1 MPEPQTAFGKYRIL
15 ERVAVGGTAEI
26 YKARLDGIGGFHRT
40 FAIKRILPHLSARP
54 EFVEMLVE
62 EAKIAG
68 LLSHANIV
76 QIMDLGQVNGAY
88 YIAMEYVDGPDLGR
102 VMVRCREK
110 GINLPVPHAVFIG
123 IEMLKGLEYAHQRQV
138 MRGGK
143 LEPLQVVHRD
153 VSPANVLVSLQG
165 EVKLT
170 DFGIAK
176 ASVKALQTVS
186 GVIKGRFNY
195 MSPEQAAGANVDL
208 RTDLFATGVVLYE
221 MLTGRHPFTQPNEA
235 ATLDAIRDGVYAP
248 ISAVNTDVPYAL
260 EQIIDR
266 ALSPNRDRRWA
277 SATEMKDAL
286 DRFWHDAGFIFSHS
300 TLAAFL
306 KGLFPEAARSADR
319 GRGLSQGGDTRPLIR
334 GQAEDEH
341 RPTMVSDGPPPNLGQ
356 AETSIRPIP
365 RPSLLDNLQDMS
377 RSVALGPV
385 AGLGEEST
393 LIRSSPLPDEDDWR
407 DANTRIRPSPL
418 KVGEPEVDGIDLPE
432 PDPEDWG
439 GDAQTRIRP
448 PPREEPAAAPAAP
461 RPAAPPPRAAAPV
474 ASPAPAPA
482 RAAPARPVA
491 EGPTSA
497 VQQLTYLAA
506 GIVLTMLVLLVGVL
520 IGVRVGPMIAPGDGP
535 GVTVS
540 FPFER
545 DQALSVNGEPMD
557 TPTFS
562 LRPGAYTVRVSGAS
576 AGRCAEA
583 RVTVHA
589 EGIHEIALQP
599 QADCADAGR

>member
-1 MPEPQTAFGKYRIL
+1 MPEPQTTFGKYRIL

-54 EFVEMLVE
+54 EFVDMLVE

-76 QIMDLGQVNGAY
+76 QIMDLGQVTGSY

-102 VMVRCREK
+102 VMQRCREK

-138 MRGGK
+138 VRGGR

-153 VSPANVLVSLQG
+153 ISPANVLVSQQG

-176 ASVKALQTVS
+176 ASVKALETVA

-195 MSPEQAAGANVDL
+195 MSPEQAAGERVDL

-235 ATLDAIRDGVYAP
+235 ATLDAIREGHYTP
-248 ISAVNTDVPYAL
+248 ISQVNTDVPYAL
-260 EQIIDR
+260 EQAIDR
-266 ALSPNRDRRWA
+266 ALSPDRDRRWG

-286 DRFWHDAGFIFSHS
+286 DRFFHDAGFIFSHS

-306 KGLFPEAARSADR
+306 KGLFPELAKGADR
-319 GRGLSQGGDTRPLIR
+319 PRSGQAGDTRPLVR
-334 GQAEDEH
+334 AHHSAEDEG
-341 RPTMVSDGPPPNLGQ
+341 RPTSVADGPPPTLGQ

-365 RPSLLDNLQDMS
+365 RPSLLDNLPDMS
-377 RSVALGPV
+377 HSVALGPV

-393 LIRSSPLPDEDDWR
+393 LIRSSPLPEDEDWNEL
-407 DANTRIRPSPL
+407 NTRIRPSPL
-418 KVGEPEVDGIDLPE
+418 RPAEPDADGIDLPE

-439 GDAQTRIRP
+439 GEANTRIRP
-448 PPREEPAAAPAAP
+448 SPAAAASGAHSPPASPPPGAAAPAPAPSPTARPAP
-461 RPAAPPPRAAAPV
+461 R
-474 ASPAPAPA
+474 
-482 RAAPARPVA
+482 
-491 EGPTSA
+491 
-497 VQQLTYLAA
+497 
-506 GIVLTMLVLLVGVL
+506 
-520 IGVRVGPMIAPGDGP
+520 
-535 GVTVS
+535 
-540 FPFER
+540 F
-545 DQALSVNGEPMD
+545 
-557 TPTFS
+557 
-562 LRPGAYTVRVSGAS
+562 
-576 AGRCAEA
+576 CAEMA
-583 RVTVHA
+583 WFLSLKILGQFAIR
-589 EGIHEIALQP
+589 
-599 QADCADAGR
+599 